1 MAVAIDF
8 DAVRCTDRAVSPCPV
23 VRTQRRALGLPLP
36 AVEFTCLVV
45 TGDELL
51 RRRLSAA
58 AELVGWDTVDS
69 ALTTPELVA
78 ASQRDQR
85 LVVVDL
91 ANPPRGDG
99 GVFHETVREMAAR
112 PDTLVVV
119 CGSATDQ
126 AQEVWARSLGAFV
139 YVPGVAAGDPLV
151 AVFREARTV
160 SERRHAPSVDCSSP
174 SVPRLECVRG

>member
-8 DAVRCTDRAVSPCPV
+8 DAVRCTDRAMSPCPV
-23 VRTQRRALGLPLP
+23 VRTQRRSLGLPIP
-36 AVEFTCLVV
+36 AVEFSCLVV
-45 TGDELL
+45 TGDEGL

-69 ALTTPELVA
+69 APTTPDLAA
-78 ASQRDQR
+78 ASQRDHR

-91 ANPPRGDG
+91 ASPPRGDSG
-99 GVFHETVREMAAR
+99 MFHERVREMAAR

-119 CGSATDQ
+119 CGSATDRD
-126 AQEVWARSLGAFV
+126 QEVWARSLGAFV
-139 YVPGVAAGDPLV
+139 YVPGIAAGDPLV

-160 SERRHAPSVDCSSP
+160 SERLHAPSIDRSTP
-174 SVPRLECVRG
+174 SAARLECVRG